1 MSNFLKNTRAV
12 LESKLKGIHIPD
24 TREVLIG
31 RIYQAV
37 LLEGAL
43 GVGYAP
49 RNATTTCTVFKKP
62 GELYKTSST
71 ELADMVL
78 SEEPLERSVGL
89 AAVNALSQLI
99 IASRPEEYNR
109 STELDT
115 LEYLPLNKESKVGM
129 VGRIGPFINF
139 LAKNSAG
146 VTIIDDNP
154 AITEGSLGKDVKLS
168 RKIEDIEDSDVLI
181 ITGSTLIEHSLEEPL
196 KTASNAVFRMVVGP
210 TASWI
215 PDIAFQLGIDAVSG
229 MTFID
234 IDKAFRSI
242 MEGGGTRYFSKYA
255 EKYTIT
261 TKELPNRNS

>member
-1 MSNFLKNTRAV
+1 MSDFLRKTRAI
-12 LESKLKGIHIPD
+12 LESKLKPLIIPA

-37 LLEGAL
+37 LLEETM

-49 RNATTTCTVFKKP
+49 KKATATCTVFKKP
-62 GELYKTSST
+62 GELYQTPAA

-78 SEEPLERSVGL
+78 SEDPLERAVGL
-89 AAVNALSQLI
+89 AAVNALSQLVI
-99 IASRPEEYNR
+99 TFRLEEYNR
-109 STELDT
+109 YTDLDT
-115 LEYLPLNKESKVGM
+115 LKYVPLTKDSKVGM

-154 AITEGSLGKDVKLS
+154 AFSEGSIGKGVVLS
-168 RKIEDIEDSDVLI
+168 RKIEDIEESDVLI
-181 ITGSTLIEHSLEEPL
+181 ITGSTMIEHSLQAPL
-196 KTASNAVFRMVVGP
+196 KAASSAVFKMIVGP

-215 PDIAFQLGIDAVSG
+215 PDVAFQLGVDAVSG

-234 IDKAFRSI
+234 MEKAFRTI

-255 EKYTIT
+255 EKYTLT
-261 TKELPNRNS
+261 AEELPNHH

>member
-1 MSNFLKNTRAV
+1 MSNFLKKTRTV

-37 LLEGAL
+37 LLEGAM

-62 GELYKTSST
+62 GELYQTSST

-78 SEEPLERSVGL
+78 SEEPLERAVGL

-99 IASRPEEYNR
+99 IAARSEEYNR
-109 STELDT
+109 YTDLDT
-115 LEYLPLNKESKVGM
+115 LEYIPLNKDSKVGI
-129 VGRIGPFINF
+129 VGRIDPFINF

-154 AITEGSLGKDVKLS
+154 AISEGSLGKGVKLS
-168 RKIEDIEDSDVLI
+168 RKIEDIEDSDILI
-181 ITGSTLIEHSLEEPL
+181 ITGSTMIEHSLEEPL
-196 KTASNAVFRMVVGP
+196 KAASNAVFRMVVGP

-215 PDIAFQLGIDAVSG
+215 PDVAFQLGVDVVSG

-234 IDKAFRSI
+234 IEKAFRTI

-261 TKELPNRNS
+261 VKEISNRHS

>member
-1 MSNFLKNTRAV
+1 MSNFLKKTRAV

-24 TREVLIG
+24 TREVIIG

-37 LLEGAL
+37 LLEGTM

-49 RNATTTCTVFKKP
+49 RKATATCTVFKEP
-62 GELYKTSST
+62 GELHQTSAT
-71 ELADMVL
+71 DLADMVL
-78 SEEPLERSVGL
+78 SDDSLERAVGL
-89 AAVNALSQLI
+89 AGVNALSQLI
-99 IASRPEEYNR
+99 IASKHEDYHR
-109 STELDT
+109 STDLDT
-115 LEYLPLNKESKVGM
+115 LKYLPLKKDSKVGM
-129 VGRIGPFINF
+129 VGRIGPFISF

-154 AITEGSLGKDVKLS
+154 ALTEGSLGKNVKLS
-168 RKIEDIEDSDVLI
+168 RKIEDVEDSDILI
-181 ITGSTLIEHSLEEPL
+181 ITGSTVIEHSLIEPL
-196 KTASNAVFRMVVGP
+196 KAASNAVFRMVVGP

-215 PDIAFQLGIDAVSG
+215 PDVAFQLGIDAVSG

-234 IDKAFRSI
+234 IEKAFRSI

-261 TKELPNRNS
+261 AKELPNCNS

>member
-1 MSNFLKNTRAV
+1 MDVMSTFLKKTRAV
-12 LESKLKGIHIPD
+12 LESKFKGIHIPD

-37 LLEGAL
+37 LLEGAM

-62 GELYKTSST
+62 GELYQTSST

-78 SEEPLERSVGL
+78 SDEPLEKAVGL
-89 AAVNALSQLI
+89 ATVNALSQLI

-109 STELDT
+109 YTDLDT
-115 LEYLPLNKESKVGM
+115 LKYIPLSKDSKVGM

-154 AITEGSLGKDVKLS
+154 AFSEGLLGKGVKLS
-168 RKIEDIEDSDVLI
+168 RKIEDIEDSDILI
-181 ITGSTLIEHSLEEPL
+181 ITGSTTIEHSLEEPL
-196 KTASNAVFRMVVGP
+196 KVASNAVFRMVVGP
-210 TASWI
+210 TASFI
-215 PDIAFQLGIDAVSG
+215 PDHAFELGIDAVSG

-234 IDKAFRSI
+234 IEKAFRTI
-242 MEGGGTRYFSKYA
+242 MEGGGTRNFSKYA

-261 TKELPNRNS
+261 VKEL

>member
-1 MSNFLKNTRAV
+1 MSNFLKKTRSV
-12 LESKLKGIHIPD
+12 LNSKLKGLHIPD

-37 LLEGAL
+37 LLEGTL
-43 GVGYAP
+43 GVCYAP
-49 RNATTTCTVFKKP
+49 RKATTTCTVFKKP
-62 GELYKTSST
+62 GELYQNSST
-71 ELADMVL
+71 ELADMIL
-78 SEEPLERSVGL
+78 SEEPLEKAVGL

-99 IASRPEEYNR
+99 IAARPEEYNR
-109 STELDT
+109 YTDLDT
-115 LEYLPLNKESKVGM
+115 LKYIPLNKDSKVGM

-154 AITEGSLGKDVKLS
+154 AFSEGPPGKGVKLS
-168 RKIEDIEDSDVLI
+168 RRIEDIEDSDILI
-181 ITGSTLIEHSLEEPL
+181 ITGSTTIEHSLEEPL
-196 KTASNAVFRMVVGP
+196 KLASNAVFRMVVGP

-215 PDIAFQLGIDAVSG
+215 PDIAFKLGIDAVSG

-234 IDKAFRSI
+234 IEKAFRTI

-261 TKELPNRNS
+261 FKELQNCHS